1 MTTEFFIA
9 LACILAFDGFI
20 MTFFSWAVQSPRFAR
35 YRIRTPS
42 RQRISN
48 LRKVVNIGLN
58 GILAL
63 SFFAFV
69 LTYFGD
75 AVIADQSLTTAVP
88 GVLVFGEVLAALM
101 LYDFMYY
108 FLHRGMHH
116 PKLMKYVHGVH
127 HYVRFP
133 TSAESIFLHPV
144 ENLAGLGLLCLA
156 IAIVGPVT
164 PLSFLLVFFVHHVV
178 NILVHSNL
186 VLPHPVFKLF
196 NFWAVKH
203 DIHHGKHLNRNY
215 ASIFPFW
222 DQMFGTYA

>member
-1 MTTEFFIA
+1 MNQTFFIA
-9 LACILAFDGFI
+9 LAAILAFDGILMAFLA
-20 MTFFSWAVQSPRFAR
+20 WAVQSPRFAQ
-35 YRIRTPS
+35 YRIRTPD

-48 LRKVVNIGLN
+48 GRKAINIGLN

-63 SFFAFV
+63 SFFVFV
-69 LTYFGD
+69 FVYFGD
-75 AVIADQSLTTAVP
+75 NVISKGRAPSVMI
-88 GVLVFGEVLAALM
+88 FGEVLGSLM

-108 FLHRGMHH
+108 FLHRGMHN

-144 ENLAGLGLLCLA
+144 ENLAGLGLLCIA
-156 IAIVGPVT
+156 IAIVGPISPV
-164 PLSFLLVFFVHHVV
+164 SFLIVFFIHHVV

-186 VLPHPVFKLF
+186 VLPHPFFKLF
-196 NFWAVKH
+196 NFWAIKH
-203 DIHHGKHLNRNY
+203 DIHHGKHLNKNY

-222 DQMFGTYA
+222 DQMFGTDA

>member
-1 MTTEFFIA
+1 MSQEFFMA
-9 LACILAFDGFI
+9 LAVILIFDGI
-20 MTFFSWAVQSPRFAR
+20 LMAFFAWAVQSPRFAK
-35 YRIRTPS
+35 YRIRTPTK
-42 RQRISN
+42 QRISN
-48 LRKVVNIGLN
+48 GRKAVNISLN
-58 GILAL
+58 GLLAL

-69 LTYFGD
+69 FVYFGD
-75 AVIADQSLTTAVP
+75 YVIGQQSVP
-88 GVLVFGEVLAALM
+88 AIMVFGEVLGSLM

-116 PKLMKYVHGVH
+116 PKFMKYVHGVH

-133 TSAESIFLHPV
+133 TSAESIFLHPL

-156 IAIVGPVT
+156 IAIVGPIS
-164 PLSFLLVFFVHHVV
+164 PLSFLMVFFIHHVA

-186 VLPHPVFKLF
+186 VLPYSFCKLF
-196 NFWAVKH
+196 NFWAIKH
-203 DIHHGKHLNRNY
+203 DIHHGKHLNKNY

>member
-1 MTTEFFIA
+1 MTTAFFIA
-9 LACILAFDGFI
+9 LGCILMFDGVV
-20 MTFFSWAVQSPRFAR
+20 MAFFAWAVHSPRFAQ
-35 YRIRTPS
+35 YRIRTPD

-48 LRKVVNIGLN
+48 GRKAVNIALN
-58 GILAL
+58 ALLAL

-69 LTYFGD
+69 FVYFGD
-75 AVIADQSLTTAVP
+75 NLIANESVP
-88 GVLVFGEVLAALM
+88 GVMIFGEVLASLM

-116 PKLMKYVHGVH
+116 PKVMKYVHGVH

-133 TSAESIFLHPV
+133 TSAESIFLHPA

-156 IAIVGPVT
+156 ISIVGPVSAV
-164 PLSFLLVFFVHHVV
+164 SFLIIFFIHHVA

-186 VLPHPVFKLF
+186 VLPHPGFKLF
-196 NFWAVKH
+196 NFWAIKH